1 LIIPDIDDYPYNL
14 TPPKRTANLDAKPII
29 DMELFASLLVKSHI
43 LAGASLL
50 LNGFLAYLL
59 RKGGKGHRLVG
70 LIYFWSMAWIFISAI
85 LLISFVRFN
94 FFLLVIGV
102 FSFYLSFSGYRV
114 IKRKKAGQETLID
127 WSAAIITMIAGI
139 AIVVYGSLGYF
150 RSGQIG
156 PFVILCLFFGVFTFL
171 TALADVRIF
180 QQQEFQ
186 QKKWW
191 MKHHLRA
198 MSGSYIAG
206 ITAFSVQ
213 MGSRYLLHWD
223 LNWLLWVLPA
233 IIGFPIVRML
243 RKRYQ
248 ARYGF

>member
-1 LIIPDIDDYPYNL
+1 L
-14 TPPKRTANLDAKPII
+14 TGFLPPAKLDEKPII
-29 DMELFASLLVKSHI
+29 VMELFASFLVKSHV

-70 LIYFWSMAWIFISAI
+70 LIYFWSMAWIFISAA
-85 LLISFVRFN
+85 LLVSFVRFN
-94 FFLLVIGV
+94 FFLLVIGI
-102 FSFYLSFSGYRV
+102 FSFYMSLSGYRV
-114 IKRKKAGQETLID
+114 IKRKKPGQETLFD
-127 WSAAIITMIAGI
+127 WSAALITMLAGASI
-139 AIVVYGSLGYF
+139 IVYGLMICF
-150 RSGQIG
+150 RNGQAG
-156 PFVILCLFFGVFTFL
+156 PFLILCLFFGFFTLWIAL
-171 TALADVRIF
+171 TDIRIF
-180 QQQEFQ
+180 RKEQFEE
-186 QKKWW
+186 KKWW
-191 MKHHLRA
+191 IKHHLRA

-233 IIGFPIVRML
+233 LIGFPVVRML

-248 ARYGF
+248 AKLGF